1 MNFATT
7 HCKNI
12 SLLGSQ
18 QTQKLK
24 SADNTHTV
32 QINILQLQ
40 QLHIQ
45 EQGEIKE
52 LTFPRKK
59 EGWSDM
65 VVEYLLS
72 MNII

>member
-12 SLLGSQ
+12 SLLGSK

-32 QINILQLQ
+32 QINILKL

-45 EQGEIKE
+45 QQGEIKE
-52 LTFPRKK
+52 LRFPRKT
-59 EGWSDM
+59 EGWFDT
-65 VVEYLLS
+65 VVEYVWS
-72 MNII
+72 MNVI